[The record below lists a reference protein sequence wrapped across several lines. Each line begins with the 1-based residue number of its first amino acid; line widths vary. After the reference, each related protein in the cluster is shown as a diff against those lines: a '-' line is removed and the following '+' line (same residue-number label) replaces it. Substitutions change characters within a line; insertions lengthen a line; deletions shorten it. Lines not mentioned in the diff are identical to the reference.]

1 MLYEALVEEIK
12 RKAFIAKSMGQEF
25 TDENYLEEI
34 EKSMGRAQMGEVRT
48 WGGKEYVKTPK
59 GWRPKPKGYKSGEK
73 KGAGKNEKREYALMD
88 INEAKKELVG
98 KKITFKEYFFDGRGG
113 YKDGEGEIKNV
124 RLYGKEKQP
133 IAEIDFPNGDS
144 ITISLDQLDKRWAAD
159 YKIEFD
165 DNQPKGY
172 KENEKKDESLV
183 DMINRK
189 LREGHN
195 SVKDDMHEDAKR
207 IVGGDKNRGKDSKA
221 LKKEISSDVKKLNEM
236 SDRLEDLE
244 DLMYGDE
251 DDEMGTLE
259 NQSEYG
265 DEYEELDGKF
275 QKLAKNLKTSIRKY
289 MKDINPDWKEP
300 ADADVWDFIREFNK
314 AKARKSQG

>member
-1 MLYEALVEEIK
+1 
-12 RKAFIAKSMGQEF
+12 MGF
-25 TDENYLEEI
+25 LEEQVARNIANRIAI
-34 EKSMGRAQMGEVRT
+34 EKSMGKDINDESCLDMLEKAGRAAAMGEVRT
-48 WGGKEYVKTPK
+48 WNGKEYVKTLK
-59 GWRPKPKGYKSGEK
+59 GWRPKPKGYKEKQESGEK
-73 KGAGKNEKREYALMD
+73 KGQG
-88 INEAKKELVG
+88 
-98 KKITFKEYFFDGRGG
+98 
-113 YKDGEGEIKNV
+113 
-124 RLYGKEKQP
+124 
-133 IAEIDFPNGDS
+133 
-144 ITISLDQLDKRWAAD
+144 
-159 YKIEFD
+159 
-165 DNQPKGY
+165 
-172 KENEKKDESLV
+172 ESLV

-189 LREGHN
+189 LREGHAA
-195 SVKDDMHEDAKR
+195 VKDSMKDDAKK
-207 IVGGDKNRGKDSKA
+207 IAEGDKNRGKDSKV

-314 AKARKSQG
+314 AKARKSQS

>member
-1 MLYEALVEEIK
+1 
-12 RKAFIAKSMGQEF
+12 MGF
-25 TDENYLEEI
+25 LEEQAARNIANRIAI
-34 EKSMGRAQMGEVRT
+34 EKSMGKDINDESCLDMLEKAGRAAAMGEVRT
-48 WGGKEYVKTPK
+48 WNGKEYVKTPK
-59 GWRPKPKGYKSGEK
+59 GWRPKPKGYKEGGEK
-73 KGAGKNEKREYALMD
+73 K
-88 INEAKKELVG
+88 VPSSV
-98 KKITFKEYFFDGRGG
+98 KIEQKTFHV
-113 YKDGEGEIKNV
+113 KDGKI
-124 RLYGKEKQP
+124 RASMYDKQ
-133 IAEIDFPNGDS
+133 S
-144 ITISLDQLDKRWAAD
+144 RISKLMKFA
-159 YKIEFD
+159 
-165 DNQPKGY
+165 
-172 KENEKKDESLV
+172 KENGLKVEWEESQEKEQGESLV

-189 LREGHN
+189 LKEGHAA
-195 SVKDDMHEDAKR
+195 VKDSMKDDAKK
-207 IVGGDKNRGKDSKA
+207 IAEGDKNRGKDSKA

>member
-1 MLYEALVEEIK
+1 
-12 RKAFIAKSMGQEF
+12 MGF
-25 TDENYLEEI
+25 LEEQAARNIANRIAI
-34 EKSMGRAQMGEVRT
+34 EKSMGKDIDDESCLDMLEKAGRAAAMGEVRT
-48 WGGKEYVKTPK
+48 WNGKEYVKTPK
-59 GWRPKPKGYKSGEK
+59 GWRPKPKGYKGKQESGEK
-73 KGAGKNEKREYALMD
+73 KGQG
-88 INEAKKELVG
+88 
-98 KKITFKEYFFDGRGG
+98 
-113 YKDGEGEIKNV
+113 
-124 RLYGKEKQP
+124 
-133 IAEIDFPNGDS
+133 
-144 ITISLDQLDKRWAAD
+144 
-159 YKIEFD
+159 
-165 DNQPKGY
+165 
-172 KENEKKDESLV
+172 ESLV

-189 LREGHN
+189 LREGHAA
-195 SVKDDMHEDAKR
+195 VKDSMKDDAKK
-207 IVGGDKNRGKDSKA
+207 IAEGDKNRGKDSKV

-314 AKARKSQG
+314 AKARKSQS

>member
-59 GWRPKPKGYKSGEK
+59 GWRPKPKGYKEKQESGEK
-73 KGAGKNEKREYALMD
+73 KGQG
-88 INEAKKELVG
+88 
-98 KKITFKEYFFDGRGG
+98 
-113 YKDGEGEIKNV
+113 
-124 RLYGKEKQP
+124 
-133 IAEIDFPNGDS
+133 
-144 ITISLDQLDKRWAAD
+144 
-159 YKIEFD
+159 
-165 DNQPKGY
+165 
-172 KENEKKDESLV
+172 ESLV

-189 LREGHN
+189 LREGHAA
-195 SVKDDMHEDAKR
+195 VKDSMKDDAKK
-207 IVGGDKNRGKDSKA
+207 IAEGDKNRGKDSKA
-221 LKKEISSDVKKLNEM
+221 LKKEISSGVKKLNEM
-236 SDRLEDLE
+236 NDRLEDLE

>member
-1 MLYEALVEEIK
+1 
-12 RKAFIAKSMGQEF
+12 MGL
-25 TDENYLEEI
+25 LEEQAARNIANRIAI
-34 EKSMGRAQMGEVRT
+34 EKSMGKDISDESCLDMLEKAGRAAAMGEVRT
-48 WGGKEYVKTPK
+48 WNGKDYIKTPK
-59 GWRPKPKGYKSGEK
+59 GWRPKPKGYKEGSDKKEGTESVDEK
-73 KGAGKNEKREYALMD
+73 KVPSSIKIEQKTFHVKDGKIRASMYDKQSRISKLMKFAKE
-88 INEAKKELVG
+88 NGLKVEWEEGQKKEQ
-98 KKITFKEYFFDGRGG
+98 E
-113 YKDGEGEIKNV
+113 
-124 RLYGKEKQP
+124 
-133 IAEIDFPNGDS
+133 
-144 ITISLDQLDKRWAAD
+144 
-159 YKIEFD
+159 
-165 DNQPKGY
+165 
-172 KENEKKDESLV
+172 ESLV

-189 LREGHN
+189 LREGHAA
-195 SVKDDMHEDAKR
+195 VKDSMKDDAKK
-207 IVGGDKNRGKDSKA
+207 IVEGDKNRRKDSKV

-314 AKARKSQG
+314 AKAGKSQS